1 MSPLRRSGC
10 GCIYDVKEKGSMFRQ
25 NRVVLLSYNY
35 FRKEKKM
42 FLNWVLIL
50 YEISPYIAH
59 ALRYSVHINDRMPGR
74 GRFMDR
80 SRLKVGRQSLPNRI
94 GPLFAKISFDW
105 AGISL
110 SDNALRRLL
119 KSKFFKYFN

>member
-1 MSPLRRSGC
+1 LRRSGC

-50 YEISPYIAH
+50 YEISPFAPKRGVWVTYQ
-59 ALRYSVHINDRMPGR
+59 SFEDIN
-74 GRFMDR
+74 
-80 SRLKVGRQSLPNRI
+80 
-94 GPLFAKISFDW
+94 
-105 AGISL
+105 
-110 SDNALRRLL
+110 
-119 KSKFFKYFN
+119 FNIQ